1 MKIKKRITAFVMAA
15 VLSVPALLSPMCS
28 EKAYAAGDTTLSVG
42 AEVGYAGYSTNRM
55 TADGNF
61 AYCVQP
67 SKGTPASG
75 NYTKHDDV
83 ANYMANPGDTA
94 AAEYLRRIAYRCYGS
109 PGFDPSYFPSTWYD
123 GSGMD
128 DEKYIALSHII
139 LADAATYEGG
149 KAVYGCTKDFKNWAY
164 QNVLGFNNKGEI
176 INENAPRVKLAGVDA
191 PQTFQIFILDTGSTQ
206 RIMGYEYHP
215 EGSLNLVKTSANT
228 SLTDG
233 NSCYSLAGAVY
244 GVYSDSG
251 CTTQVDTLT
260 TDGAG
265 NSNTISL
272 AVGTYY
278 VKEITA
284 PKGYAKDNETHSI
297 NVESEKTSTVRVT
310 DRPTNDPI
318 RITLSKI
325 DQQTGEATQ
334 GGASLEG
341 AEFTVKYYDGYYNS
355 GNLPS
360 NATRTWVIKTIK
372 SSSGKYIAAL
382 RNEYKVSGDP
392 FYTAGRT
399 ICVPLG
405 TISVE
410 ETKAPTGYKLEGAY
424 LQASGSSTKITGKYV
439 AQVTQT
445 GDIASLNG
453 GNEYTISD
461 SVERGGIA
469 VQKYDN
475 ETSSKTPQG
484 AATLQGAKIAIITDN
499 DQDVVVDGMVYS
511 KGQTVKTLTT
521 DANGYAATK
530 ADELPYGNYIVKE
543 TSAPAGYKLEGQ
555 IQRSTVVHS
564 NNTLVNLTSTG
575 NGIRD
580 NVIRGGV
587 KVAKL
592 DNDSGKNSPQGA
604 STLQGAEIEI
614 ITNNDHAV
622 VVNGKSYTKGQVVKT
637 LTTDAKGEASTGANE
652 LPYGEYILKEIKAP
666 NGYLVSGQIQRSF
679 SIRSNGK
686 IVNMTSGSTGIRDNV
701 IRGDVQLVKF
711 EESMD
716 DEQDQKKPLQ
726 GITFSLTSKT
736 TGQVYQI
743 TTDENGYASTKQ
755 LHISSRGNLVYD
767 TYVVH
772 ETNTPAGS
780 QPVKDFEVT
789 ISREGQTLYYI
800 LEDKNIL
807 SPLSLVKTDSETG
820 QTIPLANAEFQIL
833 DADHNVITMTTHYP
847 NMVVHDTFKTDES
860 GTFTL
865 PDKLKIGTY
874 YIREVNAPEG
884 YLLDQNEMEIQITEE
899 HDWASPFEIVFSDA
913 PAKGKITVAKA
924 DDQTGDPIEGTV
936 FDIVAAE
943 DIVTPDGTVR
953 AQSGEVVDTLTTSAD
968 GTAESKELYL
978 GKYTVQEVKQTDG
991 YVRTLEGRDVELT
1004 YQDQNTSVVSENV
1017 SITNKPTE
1025 FHLKKVDENGDP
1037 LSGVQF
1043 AIWNKAMSGTDTEN
1057 TDDADQEDDTNH
1069 EEPDTTDP
1077 ELDAVDPD
1085 MGVTQTFTTDENG
1098 EILLQYLN
1106 PGTYCVKEIKADGYM
1121 IDPDIHEFTVDETG
1135 RIEGEQSYTMT
1146 LANKPTEFHLKKV
1159 DENGDPLAGVEF
1171 TVWNKAMSGTDTED
1185 GADQKDD
1192 TNHEDTTDPELDT
1205 VDPDMGVT
1213 QTFTTDENGEI
1224 LISYLS
1230 TGTYCV
1236 KETKADGYMIDPDI
1250 HEFTVDETGR
1260 VEGQESYT
1268 MTLVN
1273 QPTEFHLKKVDE
1285 NGDPLSNV
1293 QFHIWNQA
1301 DHEGDAGSDSIDKK
1315 ELYTTDENGE
1325 ILISYLS
1332 PGTYSV
1338 KETKA
1343 DGYMIDP
1350 DIHEFTVDETG
1361 RVEGQDVYT
1370 MTLTNKQ
1377 SRIHTKARGAE
1388 SGTHEVLAESGARI
1402 IDTVSYENLNVGTA
1416 YVVEGV
1422 LMDQQTGQPVEIDG
1436 KQITAK
1442 VKFTPEQSDGSV
1454 DVPFD
1459 LDATSFAGK
1468 NIVVFEKLYQGELKV
1483 AEHQDINDADQ
1494 TVYMKEIPEIPEE
1507 PVIPVIPVTGVSLPI
1522 VIPVVLAVAGAVYV
1536 GIRKRKK
1543 RLNSKKD

>member
-251 CTTQVDTLT
+251 CTAQVGTLT
-260 TDGAG
+260 TDDAG

-318 RITLSKI
+318 FITLSKI

-355 GNLPS
+355 GNLPR
-360 NATRTWVIKTIK
+360 NATRTWVIKTK
-372 SSSGKYIAAL
+372 ERTSGSRKLYVAVLDNA
-382 RNEYKVSGDP
+382 YKVAGDP
-392 FYTAGRT
+392 FYTNAFGT
-399 ICVPLG
+399 VCLPLG
-405 TISVE
+405 TISIE
-410 ETKAPTGYKLEGAY
+410 ETKAPTGYQLEGAY
-424 LQASGSSTKITGKYV
+424 LQVAGSGSKITGKYV
-439 AQVTQT
+439 AQVTQN
-445 GDIASLNG
+445 GDIASLKG

-652 LPYGEYILKEIKAP
+652 LPYGEYILKEIIAP

-755 LHISSRGNLVYD
+755 LHISNRGNLVYD

-847 NMVVHDTFKTDES
+847 NMEVHDTFKTDAS

-936 FDIVAAE
+936 FDIVAAD

-953 AQSGEVVDTLTTSAD
+953 AQAGEVVDTLITGAD

-978 GKYTVQEVKQTDG
+978 GRYTVQETKQTDG

-1004 YQDQNTSVVSENV
+1004 YQDQNTAVVYNNV
-1017 SITNKPTE
+1017 SITNQPTE
-1025 FHLKKVDENGDP
+1025 FRLKKVDENGDP

-1043 AIWNKAMSGTDTEN
+1043 AVWNKAMSGNDTEDA
-1057 TDDADQEDDTNH
+1057 TDADQTDDTSLS
-1069 EEPDTTDP
+1069 EPDTADP

-1085 MGVTQTFTTDENG
+1085 MAVTQT
-1098 EILLQYLN
+1098 Y
-1106 PGTYCVKEIKADGYM
+1106 
-1121 IDPDIHEFTVDETG
+1121 
-1135 RIEGEQSYTMT
+1135 
-1146 LANKPTEFHLKKV
+1146 
-1159 DENGDPLAGVEF
+1159 
-1171 TVWNKAMSGTDTED
+1171 
-1185 GADQKDD
+1185 
-1192 TNHEDTTDPELDT
+1192 
-1205 VDPDMGVT
+1205 
-1213 QTFTTDENGEI
+1213 TTDENGEI
-1224 LISYLS
+1224 LIPYLIP
-1230 TGTYCV
+1230 GTYCV
-1236 KETKADGYMIDPDI
+1236 KEIKADGYMIDPDI

-1285 NGDPLSNV
+1285 NGDPLADV

-1301 DHEGDAGSDSIDKK
+1301 DHEGDADSDSIDEK

-1325 ILISYLS
+1325 ILISYLT
-1332 PGTYSV
+1332 PGTYNV

-1361 RVEGQDVYT
+1361 RVEGQDEYT

-1377 SRIHTKARGAE
+1377 SRIHTKARGEE
-1388 SGTHEVLAESGARI
+1388 SGTHEVLAEPGARI
-1402 IDTVSYENLNVGTA
+1402 IDTVTYENLNVGTA

-1442 VKFTPEQSDGSV
+1442 VEFTPEQSDGSV

-1459 LDATSFAGK
+1459 LDATSLAGK

-1522 VIPVVLAVAGAVYV
+1522 VIPVALAVAGAVYV

>member
-1 MKIKKRITAFVMAA
+1 MKIRKRITAFVMAA
-15 VLSVPALLSPMCS
+15 VLSVPALLSPLCTG
-28 EKAYAAGDTTLSVG
+28 KAYAAGDTTLSVG

-94 AAEYLRRIAYRCYGS
+94 AAEYLRRIAYRCYGA
-109 PGFDPSYFPSTWYD
+109 PGFDPGYFPSTWYD

-139 LADAATYEGG
+139 LSDAATYEGG
-149 KAVYGCTKDFKNWAY
+149 KAVYGCNSSFKNWAY
-164 QNVLGFNNKGEI
+164 QNVLGFNTKGEI
-176 INENAPRVKLAGVDA
+176 INENAPRVKLAGIDA

-206 RIMGYEYHP
+206 KIMGYEYHP

-251 CTTQVDTLT
+251 CTAQVGTLT

-272 AVGTYY
+272 TVGTYF

-284 PKGYAKDNETHSI
+284 PKGYAIDTSVHSV
-297 NVESEKTSTVRVT
+297 NVQSEQTSTVRVS

-318 RITLSKI
+318 AITLSKI

-360 NATRTWVIKTIK
+360 NATRTWVIKTAK
-372 SSSGKYIAAL
+372 TPAGKYIAWL
-382 RNEYKVSGDP
+382 SNTCKVAGDP
-392 FYTAGRT
+392 FYTNAAGSV
-399 ICVPLG
+399 CVPLG

-424 LQASGSSTKITGKYV
+424 LQASGSSTKVNGKYV
-439 AQVTQT
+439 TQVTQT
-445 GDIASLNG
+445 GDIARLNG

-475 ETSSKTPQG
+475 ETASKTPQG
-484 AATLQGAKIAIITDN
+484 AATLQGAKIDIISDN
-499 DQDVVVDGMVYS
+499 DQDVMVNGMVYS

-530 ADELPYGNYIVKE
+530 TDELPYGNYIVKE
-543 TSAPAGYKLEGQ
+543 TSAPTGYQLAGQ

-564 NNTLVNLTSTG
+564 NNTLVTLTSTG

-592 DNDSGKNSPQGA
+592 DNETGKNSPQGA
-604 STLQGAEIEI
+604 ATLQGAEIEI
-614 ITNNDHAV
+614 ITNNDRAV

-637 LTTDAKGEASTGANE
+637 LTTNAKGEASTGANE
-652 LPYGEYILKEIKAP
+652 LPYGDYILKEIKAP

-679 SIRSNGK
+679 SIRSNGQ
-686 IVNMTSGSTGIRDNV
+686 IVDMTSGSTGIRDNV
-701 IRGDVQLVKF
+701 IRGDIQLVKF

-716 DEQDQKKPLQ
+716 DEQDQKTPLK
-726 GITFSLTSKT
+726 GITFSITSKS
-736 TGQVYQI
+736 TGQVFNI

-755 LHISSRGNLVYD
+755 LNISSRGNLVYD

-780 QPVKDFEVT
+780 KPVKDFEVT

-953 AQSGEVVDTLTTSAD
+953 AQAGEVVDTLTTSAD

-1004 YQDQNTSVVSENV
+1004 YQDQNTAVVSENV

-1043 AIWNKAMSGTDTEN
+1043 QIWNKAMDDTEI
-1057 TDDADQEDDTNH
+1057 
-1069 EEPDTTDP
+1069 DP
-1077 ELDAVDPD
+1077 E
-1085 MGVTQTFTTDENG
+1085 MSFKETYTTDENG

-1106 PGTYCVKEIKADGYM
+1106 P
-1121 IDPDIHEFTVDETG
+1121 
-1135 RIEGEQSYTMT
+1135 
-1146 LANKPTEFHLKKV
+1146 
-1159 DENGDPLAGVEF
+1159 
-1171 TVWNKAMSGTDTED
+1171 
-1185 GADQKDD
+1185 
-1192 TNHEDTTDPELDT
+1192 
-1205 VDPDMGVT
+1205 
-1213 QTFTTDENGEI
+1213 
-1224 LISYLS
+1224 
-1230 TGTYCV
+1230 GTYCV

-1301 DHEGDAGSDSIDKK
+1301 DHEGDAGSDSIDEK

-1422 LMDQQTGQPVEIDG
+1422 LMDQETGQPVEIDG

-1442 VKFTPEQSDGSV
+1442 VEFTPEQSDGSV

-1459 LDATSFAGK
+1459 LDATSLAGK
-1468 NIVVFEKLYQGELKV
+1468 NIVVFETLYQGELKV

-1543 RLNSKKD
+1543 RLNKKD

>member
-1 MKIKKRITAFVMAA
+1 MNIPRKKLPVRAPPYQLLFRIGNCAGPFLLHKIKETKSMKIKKRITAFVMAA

-410 ETKAPTGYKLEGAY
+410 ETKAPTGYKLDGAY

-499 DQDVVVDGMVYS
+499 DQDVMVNGMIYS

-543 TSAPAGYKLEGQ
+543 TSAPTGYQLAGQ

-564 NNTLVNLTSTG
+564 NNTLVTLTSTG

-652 LPYGEYILKEIKAP
+652 LPYGEYILKEIIAP

-780 QPVKDFEVT
+780 QPIKDFEVT

-847 NMVVHDTFKTDES
+847 NMEVHDTFKTDAS

-953 AQSGEVVDTLTTSAD
+953 AQAGEVVDTLTTSAD

-1043 AIWNKAMSGTDTEN
+1043 VIWNKAMSGTDTEN
-1057 TDDADQEDDTNH
+1057 TDDADQE
-1069 EEPDTTDP
+1069 EPDTTDP
-1077 ELDAVDPD
+1077 ELDA
-1085 MGVTQTFTTDENG
+1085 
-1098 EILLQYLN
+1098 
-1106 PGTYCVKEIKADGYM
+1106 
-1121 IDPDIHEFTVDETG
+1121 
-1135 RIEGEQSYTMT
+1135 
-1146 LANKPTEFHLKKV
+1146 
-1159 DENGDPLAGVEF
+1159 
-1171 TVWNKAMSGTDTED
+1171 
-1185 GADQKDD
+1185 
-1192 TNHEDTTDPELDT
+1192 

-1260 VEGQESYT
+1260 VE
-1268 MTLVN
+1268 
-1273 QPTEFHLKKVDE
+1273 
-1285 NGDPLSNV
+1285 
-1293 QFHIWNQA
+1293 
-1301 DHEGDAGSDSIDKK
+1301 
-1315 ELYTTDENGE
+1315 
-1325 ILISYLS
+1325 
-1332 PGTYSV
+1332 
-1338 KETKA
+1338 
-1343 DGYMIDP
+1343 
-1350 DIHEFTVDETG
+1350 
-1361 RVEGQDVYT
+1361 RQDVYT

-1442 VKFTPEQSDGSV
+1442 VEFTPEQSDGSV

-1459 LDATSFAGK
+1459 LDATSLAGK

-1522 VIPVVLAVAGAVYV
+1522 VIPVALAVAGAVYV

>member
-272 AVGTYY
+272 TVGTYF

-284 PKGYAKDNETHSI
+284 PKGYAKDNSIHSI
-297 NVESEKTSTVRVT
+297 NVESEKTSTVRVS
-310 DRPTNDPI
+310 DIPTNDPI

-355 GNLPS
+355 GNLPG
-360 NATRTWVIKTIK
+360 NATRTWVIKTTK
-372 SSSGKYIAAL
+372 TSGGKYVASL
-382 RNEYKVSGDP
+382 NDTCKVSGDP
-392 FYTAGRT
+392 YYKAGS
-399 ICVPLG
+399 IVCVPLG
-405 TISVE
+405 TISIE

-424 LQASGSSTKITGKYV
+424 LQASGSSSKITGKYV
-439 AQVTQT
+439 AQVTQN
-445 GDIASLNG
+445 GDIASLKG

-469 VQKYDN
+469 VRKYDN
-475 ETSSKTPQG
+475 ETSTYTPQG
-484 AATLQGAKIAIITDN
+484 GATLKGAKIAIITDN

-614 ITNNDHAV
+614 ITNNEHAV

-899 HDWASPFEIVFSDA
+899 HDWTSPFEIVFSDA

-924 DDQTGDPIEGTV
+924 DDQTGDSIEGTV

-1043 AIWNKAMSGTDTEN
+1043 VIWNKAMSGTDTEN
-1057 TDDADQEDDTNH
+1057 TDDADQE
-1069 EEPDTTDP
+1069 EPDTTDP
-1077 ELDAVDPD
+1077 ELDA
-1085 MGVTQTFTTDENG
+1085 
-1098 EILLQYLN
+1098 
-1106 PGTYCVKEIKADGYM
+1106 
-1121 IDPDIHEFTVDETG
+1121 
-1135 RIEGEQSYTMT
+1135 
-1146 LANKPTEFHLKKV
+1146 
-1159 DENGDPLAGVEF
+1159 
-1171 TVWNKAMSGTDTED
+1171 
-1185 GADQKDD
+1185 
-1192 TNHEDTTDPELDT
+1192 

-1285 NGDPLSNV
+1285 NGDPLSGV
-1293 QFHIWNQA
+1293 QFAIWNKAMSGTDTENTDDA
-1301 DHEGDAGSDSIDKK
+1301 DQEEPDTTDPELDAVDLDMGVTQTF
-1315 ELYTTDENGE
+1315 TTDENGE

-1332 PGTYSV
+1332 TGTYCV

-1442 VKFTPEQSDGSV
+1442 VEFTPEQSDGSV

-1459 LDATSFAGK
+1459 LDATSLAGK

-1522 VIPVVLAVAGAVYV
+1522 VIPVALAVAGAVYV

>member
-1 MKIKKRITAFVMAA
+1 MKIIKRITALVMAVA
-15 VLSVPALLSPMCS
+15 LSLPALLSPLCTNI
-28 EKAYAAGDTTLSVG
+28 AFAAGDINLSVG
-42 AEVGYAGYSTNRM
+42 GEVGYAGYSTNRM
-55 TADGNF
+55 TANGNF

-67 SKGTPASG
+67 SKDTPASG
-75 NYTKHDDV
+75 NYTRHDDV

-206 RIMGYEYHP
+206 KIMGYEYHP

-251 CTTQVDTLT
+251 CTTQVGTLT

-272 AVGTYY
+272 TVGTYF

-284 PKGYAKDNETHSI
+284 PKGYAKDNSIHSI
-297 NVESEKTSTVRVT
+297 NVESEKTSTVRVS
-310 DRPTNDPI
+310 DIPTNDPV

-325 DQQTGEATQ
+325 DQQTGETIQ

-341 AEFTVKYYDGYYNS
+341 AEFTVKYYAGYYNS

-360 NATRTWVIKTIK
+360 NSTRTWIIKTK
-372 SSSGKYIAAL
+372 KLVASNGKIYYAAKL
-382 RNEYKVSGDP
+382 DTEHLVSGDP
-392 FYTAGRT
+392 FYKTSSGEAT
-399 ICVPLG
+399 FPLG
-405 TISVE
+405 TVSIE

-424 LQASGSSTKITGKYV
+424 FQVAGSGTKFNGKYV

-445 GDIASLNG
+445 GDIANLNG

-469 VQKYDN
+469 VRKYDN
-475 ETSSKTPQG
+475 ETSTYTPQG
-484 AATLQGAKIAIITDN
+484 GATLQGAKIDIISNN
-499 DQDVVVDGMVYS
+499 DQPVMVNGKTYS

-521 DANGYAATK
+521 DANGYAATQK
-530 ADELPYGNYIVKE
+530 DELPYGNYIVKE
-543 TSAPAGYKLEGQ
+543 TSAPTGYQLSGKTQ
-555 IQRSTVVHS
+555 INTVVHS
-564 NNTLVNLTSTG
+564 NNTLVNLTSSG

-592 DNDSGKNSPQGA
+592 DNETGKNSPQGA
-604 STLQGAEIEI
+604 ATLQGAEIEI
-614 ITNNDHAV
+614 ITNNDRAV

-637 LTTDAKGEASTGANE
+637 LTTNAKGEASTGANE
-652 LPYGEYILKEIKAP
+652 LPYGDYILKEIKAP

-686 IVNMTSGSTGIRDNV
+686 IVDMTSGSTGIRDNV

-820 QTIPLANAEFQIL
+820 QTIPLANAEFQLL
-833 DADHNVITMTTHYP
+833 DENKNVITMTTHYP
-847 NMVVHDTFKTDES
+847 NTEVHETFKTDAS

-865 PDKLKIGTY
+865 PDKLKVGTY
-874 YIREVNAPEG
+874 YFREVNAPEG
-884 YLLDQNEMEIQITEE
+884 YLLNDQDVKFEITEA
-899 HDWASPFEIVFSDA
+899 HNWDDPFEVTFSDS
-913 PAKGKITVAKA
+913 PGKGRIEVTKT
-924 DDQTGDPIEGTV
+924 DELSGDALEGTV
-936 FDIVAAE
+936 FNIVAAD
-943 DIVTPDGTVR
+943 DIITPDGTVK
-953 AQSGEVVDTLTTSAD
+953 AQAGDIVDTVTTGSD
-968 GTAESKELYL
+968 GKAVSQELYL
-978 GKYTVQEVKQTDG
+978 GKYKVVETQQTTGHVRPSDG
-991 YVRTLEGRDVELT
+991 WDVELK
-1004 YQDQNTSVVSENV
+1004 YKDQNTEVVTESLSV
-1017 SITNKPTE
+1017 TNKPTE
-1025 FHLKKVDENGDP
+1025 IRLKKVDENGDP

-1043 AIWNKAMSGTDTEN
+1043 QIWNKAMDDTEI
-1057 TDDADQEDDTNH
+1057 
-1069 EEPDTTDP
+1069 DP
-1077 ELDAVDPD
+1077 E
-1085 MGVTQTFTTDENG
+1085 MSFKETYTTDENG
-1098 EILLQYLN
+1098 EILLQYLEC
-1106 PGTYCVKEIKADGYM
+1106 GTYCVKEIRADGYM
-1121 IDPDIHEFTVDETG
+1121 LDPDIHEFTVDETG
-1135 RIEGEQSYTMT
+1135 RIEGE
-1146 LANKPTEFHLKKV
+1146 
-1159 DENGDPLAGVEF
+1159 
-1171 TVWNKAMSGTDTED
+1171 
-1185 GADQKDD
+1185 
-1192 TNHEDTTDPELDT
+1192 
-1205 VDPDMGVT
+1205 
-1213 QTFTTDENGEI
+1213 
-1224 LISYLS
+1224 
-1230 TGTYCV
+1230 
-1236 KETKADGYMIDPDI
+1236 
-1250 HEFTVDETGR
+1250 
-1260 VEGQESYT
+1260 ESYT

-1273 QPTEFHLKKVDE
+1273 YKSRITTTAK
-1285 NGDPLSNV
+1285 
-1293 QFHIWNQA
+1293 
-1301 DHEGDAGSDSIDKK
+1301 DK
-1315 ELYTTDENGE
+1315 
-1325 ILISYLS
+1325 
-1332 PGTYSV
+1332 
-1338 KETKA
+1338 
-1343 DGYMIDP
+1343 M
-1350 DIHEFTVDETG
+1350 TG
-1361 RVEGQDVYT
+1361 
-1370 MTLTNKQ
+1370 LKQ
-1377 SRIHTKARGAE
+1377 SVAKKDTTI
-1388 SGTHEVLAESGARI
+1388 V
-1402 IDTVSYENLNVGTA
+1402 DTVSYENLDVGREYTLQGALMMKDTGDPVMVDGEPVTA
-1416 YVVEGV
+1416 E
-1422 LMDQQTGQPVEIDG
+1422 QTFI
-1436 KQITAK
+1436 
-1442 VKFTPEQSDGSV
+1442 PEESNGSV
-1454 DVPFD
+1454 DVEFHFDICKCHDSTSTSGSWRYLGWNNFVCDCSTGSQPF
-1459 LDATSFAGK
+1459 
-1468 NIVVFEKLYQGELKV
+1468 
-1483 AEHQDINDADQ
+1483 
-1494 TVYMKEIPEIPEE
+1494 
-1507 PVIPVIPVTGVSLPI
+1507 
-1522 VIPVVLAVAGAVYV
+1522 
-1536 GIRKRKK
+1536 
-1543 RLNSKKD
+1543 RL